1 MTEGNATK
9 LTQSVSYETRGD
21 TALIIVDNPPVNSLS
36 FHVRQGLKDG
46 IEKALSDDSVK
57 SVVIACEGRT
67 FIAGADIREFGQ
79 TPKPPGLVET
89 LDVME
94 QSSKPVVAAIQGTAL
109 GGGFEVAL
117 ACHARVLDPKAA
129 VGVPE
134 VKLGLIPG
142 AGGTQRLPR
151 IVGVMT
157 ALDMC
162 TTGRQVKAKEAL
174 ALGVADKVAEGNLRD
189 EAVAYAKSLVGKP
202 LRRACDLAVPAF
214 DQAEFDKAV
223 AAVTKK
229 ARGMR
234 SPVAAA
240 EAVALAAKVKTFA
253 DGMKGER
260 AIFSELLPSDQSKA
274 MRYVF
279 FAEREVTKV
288 PHLEGVQ
295 PRKIE
300 TAGVLG
306 AGTMGAGITISL
318 INGGMPVTLVETK
331 QEALDAGK
339 KRILGT
345 WDRDVQLGRITQ
357 AVRDQRASL
366 LTTTLDFD
374 ALATCDIVIEAVFEE
389 MAIKKDVFG
398 RLGKIAKAG
407 AVLAS
412 NTSYLD
418 IDQIAEASGRPAD
431 VIGMH
436 FFSPANIMRLVE
448 VIEGAKSTKDVVQ
461 TGVVIG
467 KLMGK
472 LPVVCGNCDGFVGN
486 RILAAWRPV
495 VEFAVEDGALPQDI
509 DAAMEASGMAMGP
522 YAVSDLAGL
531 DIGMRRRKEV
541 AFDPEKRYPY
551 SVADEL
557 CARGRYGQKTSAG
570 YYKYVDGKRQVD
582 PEVTK
587 IIEEVSAKNG
597 RTRKPISGETVVDQ
611 VRAVMANEAAK
622 ILAEGI
628 SPRPLDVDMVLLNG
642 YGFPAWRGGPMH
654 EADRIG
660 LDKILGTMR
669 ELHKAYG
676 KGFEPAPLLVKLA
689 ESGRKFADLKP
700 NEAKS
705 L

>member
-1 MTEGNATK
+1 MTK

-46 IEKALSDDSVK
+46 VEKAMADDAIK

-67 FIAGADIREFGQ
+67 FIAGADIREFG
-79 TPKPPGLVET
+79 KPPMAPGLVET
-89 LDVME
+89 LDAME

-117 ACHARVLDPKAA
+117 GCHARVLDPKAV

-162 TTGRQVKAKEAL
+162 TTGRQVKAQEAL
-174 ALGVADKVAEGNLRD
+174 KLGVADKIAEGNLRD

-202 LRRACDLAVPAF
+202 LRRACDMPVPAF
-214 DQAEFDKAV
+214 DSQEFDKAV
-223 AAVTKK
+223 AAVAKK
-229 ARGMR
+229 ARGQR

-240 EAVALAAKVKTFA
+240 EAVALSAKVKTFA
-253 DGMKGER
+253 EGMKGER
-260 AIFSELLPSDQSKA
+260 AIFMELLPSDQSKA

-288 PHLEGVQ
+288 PHLEGVA

-300 TAGVLG
+300 SAGVLG

-318 INGGMPVTLVETK
+318 INGGLPVTLVETK

-357 AVRDQRASL
+357 AVRDQRASR

-374 ALATCDIVIEAVFEE
+374 ALGSCDIVIEAVFEE

-398 RLGKIAKAG
+398 RLGKIAKPN

-448 VIEGAKSTKDVVQ
+448 VIEGKKSAKEVVQ

-495 VEFAVEDGALPQDI
+495 ADFAVEDGATPQDI
-509 DAAMEASGMAMGP
+509 DAAMEKFGMAMGP

-531 DIGMRRRKEV
+531 DIGMRRRKEM
-541 AFDPEKRYPY
+541 AHLRDPMKRY
-551 SVADEL
+551 SSAVADEL
-557 CARGRYGQKTSAG
+557 CARGRYGQKTGAG

-582 PEVTK
+582 PEVTA
-587 IIEEVSAKNG
+587 IIEEVSMKNQ
-597 RTRKPISGETVVDQ
+597 RTRTPISGEKVVEQ
-611 VRAVMANEAAK
+611 ISAVMANEAAK

-642 YGFPAWRGGPMH
+642 YGYPVWRGGPLH
-654 EADRIG
+654 EADRVG
-660 LDKILGTMR
+660 LPKILATMR
-669 ELHKAYG
+669 ELHQAYG

-689 ESGRKFADLKP
+689 ESGKKFADLKP
-700 NEAKS
+700 EEAKAA
-705 L
+705 